1 VFVLRNATRLP
12 SFHHPV
18 LSEFYHIIYIPG
30 DPLPWHY
37 KYEHA
42 AVTTDCVIFT
52 YKVKESEDSP
62 VYLYEQ
68 PDN

>member
-1 VFVLRNATRLP
+1 MFVLRSATRLP
-12 SFHHPV
+12 SFHHTV

-52 YKVKESEDSP
+52 YHKPLFCYSKDKF
-62 VYLYEQ
+62 LIH
-68 PDN
+68 N